1 MVSRSAAQGAGR
13 QVVPLSAQL
22 RDDLRAVAVD
32 HVSSHPEA
40 KTGLADLLGVGV
52 DSIEALLT
60 APAWDLQLSL
70 RILSFLEV
78 PVRVTRA

>member
-1 MVSRSAAQGAGR
+1 MVSRSAAQVADG
-13 QVVPLSAQL
+13 VVAPVTAQL
-22 RDDLRAVAVD
+22 RDDLRTVAVD
-32 HVSSHPEA
+32 HVSAHPDT
-40 KTGLADLLGVGV
+40 KSGLANLLGVGV
-52 DSIEALLT
+52 DSIDALLT